1 MIGACRRAGFS
12 VDMAVHAFSLLDSY
26 IYGFVLQEAN
36 LPFDDTDDVAD
47 VVDSMMLPF
56 TPEDYPHLHEMTTE
70 HILQPGYRYGDEFE
84 YGLDAILDTIEAAA
98 RG

>member
-1 MIGACRRAGFS
+1 
-12 VDMAVHAFSLLDSY
+12 
-26 IYGFVLQEAN
+26 
-36 LPFDDTDDVAD
+36 
-47 VVDSMMLPF
+47 
-56 TPEDYPHLHEMTTE
+56 MTTE